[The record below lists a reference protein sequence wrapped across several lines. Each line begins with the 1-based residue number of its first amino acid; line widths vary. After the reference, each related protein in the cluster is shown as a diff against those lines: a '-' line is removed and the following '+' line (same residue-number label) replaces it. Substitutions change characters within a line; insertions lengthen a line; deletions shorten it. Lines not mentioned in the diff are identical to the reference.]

1 MGGNEELILKIL
13 REAKTIAVVGLSDKL
28 GRASHRVGAYMKNKG
43 YRIIPVNPRCKD
55 VLGERCYP
63 SLKDVPERVD
73 VVLVFRRPEDTPPIA
88 EDAVAVGAGYL
99 WLQEGIS
106 NEQAKSVA
114 VEGGLEVVMDRC
126 MMKAHMEHKEKL
138 GGNPSSDV

>member
-13 REAKTIAVVGLSDKL
+13 REEKTLAVVGLSDKL
-28 GRASHRVGAYMKNKG
+28 GRASHRVGAYLRNKG
-43 YRIIPVNPRCKD
+43 YRIIPVNPRCKE

-63 SLKDVPERVD
+63 SLKDVPEKVD
-73 VVLVFRRPEDTPPIA
+73 VVLVFRRSADTPPFA
-88 EDAVAVGAGYL
+88 EDAVAVGARYF

-106 NEQAKSVA
+106 SEQAKSIA
-114 VEGGLEVVMDRC
+114 VEGGLEVVMDTC

-138 GGNPSSDV
+138 